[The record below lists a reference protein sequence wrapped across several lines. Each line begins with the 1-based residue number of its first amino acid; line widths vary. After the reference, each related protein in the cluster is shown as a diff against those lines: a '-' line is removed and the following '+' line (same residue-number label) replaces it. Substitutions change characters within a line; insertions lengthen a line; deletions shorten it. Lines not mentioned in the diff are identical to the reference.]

1 MFVADFPVTAIPL
14 QQPFLRRGRNDR
26 HMYRM
31 SALPVVHRHFPL
43 FVVDLFIAEFDVE
56 AADNGIFADTP
67 FRDVELQLLRL
78 FRKASHPGF
87 IPLLSLGN
95 VRFRHIIFS
104 LRSVGHLRSRIVII
118 DVVFQLLDMIS
129 LLFKGLED
137 RHGRI
142 PGRGE
147 HRTGI
152 VLQQFQRFLHEELL
166 VLADHAL
173 TVLAAGATP
182 CTFVP
187 EQHLIGRI
195 VLAGKAL
202 RLIEVVAFQLG
213 HVALVEPSGDV
224 LDPRRLPRVVTP
236 LGEMIVVDLLLDLRG
251 VFGDLGGD
259 AYRNILLVEHLGQS
273 VDQLAQFQPR
283 ADVGF
288 RLAELAHQRLDGMA
302 SRLDG
307 LVIGRG
313 LLAGFHV
320 LALQVLRD
328 GSILGL
334 GVRKIPDKGRN
345 VCQTRHRGRPVA
357 ALAVDDLEALV
368 LGAHADRLKHARL
381 PDALGKLQKRLLPK
395 VLAGVVGRIDD
406 LVQVQKLNLRFLL
419 LHGYRLGNRSLYLG
433 TRILR
438 RGSFGGYLLLRF
450 WCSCDRNDC
459 RRSCTFA
466 ALLRF
471 RIRFHSLH
479 NIEQF
484 LPCVS
489 RVCART
495 ISI

>member
-1 MFVADFPVTAIPL
+1 
-14 QQPFLRRGRNDR
+14 
-26 HMYRM
+26 
-31 SALPVVHRHFPL
+31 
-43 FVVDLFIAEFDVE
+43 
-56 AADNGIFADTP
+56 
-67 FRDVELQLLRL
+67 
-78 FRKASHPGF
+78 
-87 IPLLSLGN
+87 
-95 VRFRHIIFS
+95 
-104 LRSVGHLRSRIVII
+104 
-118 DVVFQLLDMIS
+118 
-129 LLFKGLED
+129 
-137 RHGRI
+137 
-142 PGRGE
+142 
-147 HRTGI
+147 
-152 VLQQFQRFLHEELL
+152 
-166 VLADHAL
+166 
-173 TVLAAGATP
+173 
-182 CTFVP
+182 
-187 EQHLIGRI
+187 
-195 VLAGKAL
+195 
-202 RLIEVVAFQLG
+202 
-213 HVALVEPSGDV
+213 
-224 LDPRRLPRVVTP
+224 
-236 LGEMIVVDLLLDLRG
+236 MIVVDLLLDLRG

-288 RLAELAHQRLDGMA
+288 RLAELTHQRLDGMA
-302 SRLDG
+302 PRLDG

-313 LLAGFHV
+313 LLARFHV

-334 GVRKIPDKGRN
+334 GVRELPDKGRN